1 MALPESL
8 SIIKRGLDEVSS
20 KLKSGFHQI
29 CCKLDSIS
37 DDFEYVPV
45 YEYIDVQAPNL
56 SASDTDDIYYTITG
70 TSLDIAFGA
79 PISLYKFCGDFIE
92 SIPDFVI
99 SVKYEDT
106 LGHSIES
113 ANSVSTS
120 FINLVDKDF
129 MATVTISLNSG
140 FIYSIKMNI
149 ITNGHG
155 EPTVVESSPLYSN
168 SNASS
173 QNLWVNTLAFQKP
186 VQDLLEVWRNGVFV
200 EYIKVEDHSAAT
212 VRYCLSYDPVQPFR
226 TFDHETLAPI
236 YNTPQ
241 VLSVNSATVNIEA
254 NTAHSV
260 SYLVTQG
267 TPTLIIGGVSVTLA
281 LGAYNTFTA
290 TTLIN
295 KQIRFTCT
303 AAQTVVLTIMK
314 P

>member
-45 YEYIDVQAPNL
+45 YDYIDVQAPNL
-56 SASDTDDIYYTITG
+56 SANSIDDLYYIVSG
-70 TSLDIAFGA
+70 TSLAIAFKA
-79 PISLYKFCGDFIE
+79 PINLTNLCGDYSSIE
-92 SIPDFVI
+92 DSII

-140 FIYSIKMNI
+140 FIYSFKMNI
-149 ITNGHG
+149 ITNGSG
-155 EPTVVESSPLYSN
+155 EPTVVESYPLYSN

-236 YNTPQ
+236 YNTPE
-241 VLSVNSATVNIEA
+241 VVSVNSATYNVEA

-267 TPTLIIGGVSVTLA
+267 TPALIINGVSVTLS
-281 LGAYNTFTA
+281 LGAYNTFTG

>member
-45 YEYIDVQAPNL
+45 YDYIDVQAPNL
-56 SASDTDDIYYTITG
+56 SANSIDDLYYIVSG
-70 TSLDIAFGA
+70 TSLAIAFKA
-79 PISLYKFCGDFIE
+79 PINLTNLCGDYSSIE
-92 SIPDFVI
+92 DSII

-140 FIYSIKMNI
+140 FIYSFKMNI
-149 ITNGHG
+149 ITNGSG
-155 EPTVVESSPLYSN
+155 EPTVVESYPLYSN

-267 TPTLIIGGVSVTLA
+267 TPTLIIDGVSVTLA

>member
-45 YEYIDVQAPNL
+45 YDYIDVQAPNL
-56 SASDTDDIYYTITG
+56 SGNSLDDLYYIVSG
-70 TSLDIAFGA
+70 TSLAIAFN
-79 PISLYKFCGDFIE
+79 PINLFNLCDVYNSIE
-92 SIPDFVI
+92 DSII

-140 FIYSIKMNI
+140 FIYSFKMNI
-149 ITNGHG
+149 ITNGSG
-155 EPTVVESSPLYSN
+155 EPTVVESYPLYSN

-267 TPTLIIGGVSVTLA
+267 TPTLIIDGVSVTLA

>member
-45 YEYIDVQAPNL
+45 YDYADVQAPSL
-56 SASDTDDIYYTITG
+56 SANSSDDLYYIVSG
-70 TSLDIAFGA
+70 TSLAIAFKA
-79 PISLYKFCGDFIE
+79 INLANFCGDYSSIE
-92 SIPDFVI
+92 DSII
-99 SVKYEDT
+99 NVKYEDT

-140 FIYSIKMNI
+140 FIYSFKMNI
-149 ITNGHG
+149 ITNGSG
-155 EPTVVESSPLYSN
+155 EPTVVESYPLYSN

-267 TPTLIIGGVSVTLA
+267 TPTLIIDGVSVTLA

>member
-45 YEYIDVQAPNL
+45 YDYADVQAPSL
-56 SASDTDDIYYTITG
+56 SANSLDDLYYIVSG
-70 TSLDIAFGA
+70 TSLAIAFKA
-79 PISLYKFCGDFIE
+79 PINLFNLCGDYSSIE
-92 SIPDFVI
+92 DSII
-99 SVKYEDT
+99 NVKYEDT

-140 FIYSIKMNI
+140 FIYSFKMNI
-149 ITNGHG
+149 ITNGSG

-173 QNLWVNTLAFQKP
+173 QKLWVNTLAFQKP

-236 YNTPQ
+236 YNTPE
-241 VLSVNSATVNIEA
+241 VVSVNSATVNIEA

-267 TPTLIIGGVSVTLA
+267 TPTLIIDGVSVTLS
-281 LGAYNTFTA
+281 LGAYNTFTG

>member
-1 MALPESL
+1 MTQNEINKLLSL
-8 SIIKRGLDEVSS
+8 EKSQAELLCCIKENSAVADIEL
-20 KLKSGFHQI
+20 I
-29 CCKLDSIS
+29 
-37 DDFEYVPV
+37 PV

-56 SASDTDDIYYTITG
+56 SANSSDDLYHIVSG
-70 TSLDIAFGA
+70 TSLAIAFKTN
-79 PISLYKFCGDFIE
+79 PISLANLCGELE
-92 SIPDFVI
+92 SIPDSVI

-106 LGHSIES
+106 LGHSVES
-113 ANSVSTS
+113 ANTISTS
-120 FINLVDKDF
+120 FANLLNKDF

-140 FIYSIKMNI
+140 FIYSFKMNI
-149 ITNGHG
+149 ITNGSG
-155 EPTVVESSPLYSN
+155 EPTVVESYPLYSN

-186 VQDLLEVWRNGVFV
+186 VQDLLEVWSNGVFV
-200 EYIKVEDHSAAT
+200 EYRKVEDQSVAT
-212 VRYCLSYDPVQPFR
+212 VRYCLSYDPIQPFR

-236 YNTPQ
+236 YNTPEL
-241 VLSVNSATVNIEA
+241 LSVNSATVNIEA

-267 TPTLIIGGVSVTLA
+267 TPTLIINGVSATLA

>member
-45 YEYIDVQAPNL
+45 YDYADVQAPSL
-56 SASDTDDIYYTITG
+56 SANSSDDLYYIVSG
-70 TSLDIAFGA
+70 TSLAIAFKA
-79 PISLYKFCGDFIE
+79 INLANFCGDYSSIE
-92 SIPDFVI
+92 DSII
-99 SVKYEDT
+99 NVKYEDT

-140 FIYSIKMNI
+140 FIYSFKMNI
-149 ITNGHG
+149 ITNGSG
-155 EPTVVESSPLYSN
+155 EPTVVESYPLYSN

-173 QNLWVNTLAFQKP
+173 QKLWVNTLAFQKP

-236 YNTPQ
+236 YNTPE
-241 VLSVNSATVNIEA
+241 VVSVNSATVNIEA

-267 TPTLIIGGVSVTLA
+267 TPTLIIDGVSVTLS
-281 LGAYNTFTA
+281 LGAYNTFTGTA
-290 TTLIN
+290 LIN